1 MYGING
7 NAIEDFFSCMFFYP
21 AAVVQMDVSTE
32 DLEPDNHSSIFKSKK
47 KKKKNEM
54 PMESKDP
61 EAAIGDGV
69 KPSGAANVPYFLTL
83 MNHEIGNQ
91 LSQDFRLIQYKIGT

>member
-32 DLEPDNHSSIFKSKK
+32 YLEPDNHSSIFKSKK

-69 KPSGAANVPYFLTL
+69 KPSGAENVAYVDESWNREPIEPRF
-83 MNHEIGNQ
+83 
-91 LSQDFRLIQYKIGT
+91 